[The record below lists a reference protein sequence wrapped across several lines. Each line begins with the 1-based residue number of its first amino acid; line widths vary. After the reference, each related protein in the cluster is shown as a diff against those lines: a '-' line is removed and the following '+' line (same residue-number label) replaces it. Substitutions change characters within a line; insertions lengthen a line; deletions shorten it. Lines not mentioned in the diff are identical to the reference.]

1 MVAVESWT
9 EIKELEEEDEDE
21 GDDATRRHN
30 LTERR
35 DFMYAANNV
44 VAALRSQS
52 K

>member
-21 GDDATRRHN
+21 GDDATTAQPDREKGFHVRR
-30 LTERR
+30 
-35 DFMYAANNV
+35 
-44 VAALRSQS
+44 

>member
-21 GDDATRRHN
+21 GDDATGTAQPDREKGFHVRR
-30 LTERR
+30 
-35 DFMYAANNV
+35 
-44 VAALRSQS
+44 